1 MRFPYKIW
9 SRYHFWIILALFGVI
24 TLFLYRDVIWPG
36 GFKSDFF
43 LFNLSRHTI
52 ERNLYLLI
60 VLYTGFVFG
69 ILPTL
74 IVIGSSLA
82 AMLPQALLF
91 STNRSDALLEV
102 ALVTI
107 AGMVFVYWMR
117 IKEDD
122 DRRYKKAVMALENTQ
137 EQLQAR
143 IREARANARRLAT
156 LNTISNALSQYLE
169 PAKVIETAVEMV
181 GEVME
186 VEVILVY
193 TIEPRQNDMI
203 LTAYEGIS
211 SESAAELDHVKV
223 GEGFNGEV
231 AATGE
236 VMLVPDASS
245 DPRLTRS
252 AVVRNKIHPMLIVPM
267 KSKGEVIGTLGVGM
281 RRPRTFLP
289 DEIDLLSTI
298 AGQIASALTNA
309 KLYAE
314 AREIADQLYKS
325 ARDYRNLFENA
336 HDAIWFHGLDGKI
349 LAGNRATLMIS
360 GYPLD
365 KLVGRNIKE
374 FMDEE
379 TLKLGREVARKLL
392 TGEHFTQPYEQHTLT
407 KDGVKRTLTITTIL
421 MTVDDKPVG
430 FQHIARDVSEE
441 RRMQNNLR
449 YYLNQITR
457 AQEEE
462 RKRISREL
470 HDDTAQAL
478 FAISR
483 QMDNFIR
490 DNVGLSQQQR
500 IALQDIRQRV
510 GVTLQGIRRFSQD
523 LRPSIIDDLGLLP
536 AVQWLIKQK
545 AEDSGIDIALKISG
559 KEQRLLPDM
568 ELILFRIIQE
578 ALNNIG
584 KHAAATKAD
593 VNLAFADSQL
603 TVAIKDN
610 GKGFRLPDAVGDLSS
625 SGKLGL
631 VGMNERVSLLGGTL
645 VIQSKPGRGTTVDI
659 SVPLGIYNGLVGQR

>member
-1 MRFPYKIW
+1 M
-9 SRYHFWIILALFGVI
+9 
-24 TLFLYRDVIWPG
+24 YRDVIWPSG
-36 GFKSDFF
+36 ITSNVF

-52 ERNLYLLI
+52 ERNLFLLI
-60 VLYTGFVFG
+60 AIYAGFVFG
-69 ILPTL
+69 ILPAL
-74 IVIGSSLA
+74 VVIAASLA
-82 AMLPQALLF
+82 VMLPQALLY
-91 STNRSDALLEV
+91 TPNVSDAILELI
-102 ALVTI
+102 LVTV
-107 AGMVFVYWMR
+107 AGLAFVYFVH

-122 DRRYKKAVMALENTQ
+122 DKRYKRAVAALENTQ

-169 PAKVIETAVEMV
+169 PAKVIERAVEMV

-193 TIEPRQNDMI
+193 TIEPRESELI

-211 SESAAELDHVKV
+211 ADSAKELDHVKL
-223 GEGFNGEV
+223 GEGFNGKV

-245 DPRLTRS
+245 DSRLTRP
-252 AVVRNKIHPMLIVPM
+252 AVIRNKLHPMLIVPM
-267 KSKGEVIGTLGVGM
+267 KSKGEVIGTLCVAM

-309 KLYAE
+309 KLYEE
-314 AREIADQLYKS
+314 AKQIADQLYKS

-336 HDAIWFHGLDGKI
+336 HDAIWFHDIDGRI
-349 LAGNRATLMIS
+349 LAANKAAQDLT
-360 GYPLD
+360 GYPIEEFI
-365 KLVGRNIKE
+365 GRRVQE
-374 FMDEE
+374 FMDEGMI
-379 TLKLGREVARKLL
+379 KLAVEVKNKLL
-392 TGEHFTQPYEQHTLT
+392 NGEPFAQPYEQQTVT
-407 KDGVKRTLTITTIL
+407 KDGVRKTVMVTSSVMTI
-421 MTVDDKPVG
+421 DNEPVG
-430 FQHIARDVSEE
+430 FQHIGRDVSAE

-490 DNVGLSQQQR
+490 DNLTLPEQQR
-500 IALQDIRQRV
+500 RMLQDIRQRI

-523 LRPSIIDDLGLLP
+523 LRPSIIDDLGLMP
-536 AVQWLIKQK
+536 AVKWLVKQK
-545 AEDSGIDIALKISG
+545 SEESGIDILLKITG
-559 KEQRLLPDM
+559 KEQRLLPEM

-578 ALNNIG
+578 GLNNVS
-584 KHAAATKAD
+584 KHALASEAEVWVEFED
-593 VNLAFADSQL
+593 SSVNASI
-603 TVAIKDN
+603 VDN
-610 GKGFRLPDAVGDLSS
+610 GQGFELPQTVGDLSP

-631 VGMNERVSLLGGTL
+631 VGMQERVTLLNGSLT
-645 VIQSKPGRGTTVDI
+645 IKSKPGKGTEVRV
-659 SVPLGIYNGLVGQR
+659 SVPIEI

>member
-1 MRFPYKIW
+1 MRIPYKIW
-9 SRYHFWIILALFGVI
+9 TKYHFWIILVLFGAV
-24 TLFLYRDVIWPG
+24 TLFLYRDVIWSTG
-36 GFKSDFF
+36 YRSEVF

-74 IVIGSSLA
+74 IVIGASLVV
-82 AMLPQALLF
+82 MLPQALYY
-91 STNRSDALLEV
+91 SGNVSDAILEV
-102 ALVTI
+102 MLVTI
-107 AGMVFVYWMR
+107 AAFAFVNWVR
-117 IKEDD
+117 IKEGD
-122 DRRYKKAVMALENTQ
+122 DRRYKKAVSALENTQ
-137 EQLQAR
+137 EQLQTR

-156 LNTISNALSQYLE
+156 LNTISNALSQYLD
-169 PAKVIETAVEMV
+169 PAKVIQTAVEMV

-193 TIEPRQNDMI
+193 TVEPMANELR
-203 LTAYEGIS
+203 LTAHEGIS
-211 SESAAELDHVKV
+211 ADTAHELDHVKP
-223 GEGFNGEV
+223 GEGFNGQV

-245 DPRLTRS
+245 DSRLTRT
-252 AVVRNKIHPMLIVPM
+252 AVIKNKIHPMLIVPM
-267 KSKGEVIGTLGVGM
+267 KSKGEVIGTLCVAM

-309 KLYAE
+309 RLYEE
-314 AREIADQLYKS
+314 AKKIADQLYKS

-336 HDAIWFHGLDGKI
+336 HDAIWFHDIDGKI
-349 LAGNRATLMIS
+349 LAANNASEELT
-360 GYPLD
+360 GYPINEFL
-365 KLVGRNIKE
+365 GRNVKE
-374 FMDEE
+374 FMDEGM
-379 TLKLGREVARKLL
+379 LKLASDVRRKLL
-392 TGEHFTQPYEQHTLT
+392 YGEPLVQPYEQQTIT
-407 KDGVKRTLTITTIL
+407 KDGIRKTCMVTSGV
-421 MTVDDKPVG
+421 MMVDNNPVG

-441 RRMQNNLR
+441 RRMQTNLR

-457 AQEEE
+457 TQEEE
-462 RKRISREL
+462 RKRIAREL

-500 IALQDIRQRV
+500 TVLQDLRQRL
-510 GVTLQGIRRFSQD
+510 GIALQGIRRFSQD

-536 AVQWLIKQK
+536 AIKWLVKQK
-545 AEDSGIDIALKISG
+545 SEDSGIDISLSIGG
-559 KEQRLLPDM
+559 KEQRLLPEV
-568 ELILFRIIQE
+568 ELILFRIVQE
-578 ALNNIG
+578 ALNNVS
-584 KHAAATKAD
+584 KHARASRAD
-593 VNLAFADSQL
+593 VRIDFDESQVTA
-603 TVAIKDN
+603 TVKDN
-610 GKGFRLPDAVGDLSS
+610 GTGFELPQTVGDLSH

-631 VGMNERVSLLGGTL
+631 VGMQERVSLISGSLTIKSEKEQGTL
-645 VIQSKPGRGTTVDI
+645 VTATVPI
-659 SVPLGIYNGLVGQR
+659 KI

>member
-1 MRFPYKIW
+1 MKIPNKIW
-9 SRYHFWIILALFGVI
+9 TRYHFWVIIVLFGLV
-24 TLFLYRDVIWPG
+24 TLFLYRDVIWPHG
-36 GFKSDFF
+36 ITSNVF

-52 ERNLYLLI
+52 ERNLFLLI
-60 VLYTGFVFG
+60 AIYTGFVFG
-69 ILPTL
+69 ILPAL
-74 IVIGSSLA
+74 IIIGASLVV
-82 AMLPQALLF
+82 MLPQALLY
-91 STNRSDALLEV
+91 TPNVNDAILELI
-102 ALVTI
+102 LVTV
-107 AGMVFVYWMR
+107 AGLAFVYFVH

-122 DRRYKKAVMALENTQ
+122 DKRYKRAVAALENTQ

-169 PAKVIETAVEMV
+169 PAKVIERAVEMV

-193 TIEPRQNDMI
+193 TIEPRESELV

-211 SESAAELDHVKV
+211 ADSARELDRVKL
-223 GEGFNGEV
+223 GEGFNGQV

-236 VMLVPDASS
+236 VMLVPDASN
-245 DPRLTRS
+245 DARLTRP
-252 AVVRNKIHPMLIVPM
+252 VIIRNKIHPMLIVPM
-267 KSKGEVIGTLGVGM
+267 KSKGEVVGTLCIAM

-309 KLYAE
+309 KLYEE
-314 AREIADQLYKS
+314 AKQIADQLYKS

-336 HDAIWFHGLDGKI
+336 HDAIWFHDIDGRI
-349 LAGNRATLMIS
+349 LAANKAAQDLT
-360 GYPLD
+360 GYPIEEFI
-365 KLVGRNIKE
+365 GRRVQE
-374 FMDEE
+374 FMDEGMIR
-379 TLKLGREVARKLL
+379 LAAEVKRKLL
-392 TGEHFTQPYEQHTLT
+392 YGEPFTQPYEQQTVT
-407 KDGVKRTLTITTIL
+407 KDGVRKTAMITSSL
-421 MTVDDKPVG
+421 MTIDNEPVG
-430 FQHIARDVSEE
+430 FQHIGRDVTEE

-478 FAISR
+478 FAVSR

-490 DNVGLSQQQR
+490 DNLDLSEHQR
-500 IALQDIRQRV
+500 KVLHEIRRSM

-523 LRPSIIDDLGLLP
+523 LRPSIIDDLGLMP
-536 AVQWLIKQK
+536 AVKWLVKQK
-545 AEDSGIDIALKISG
+545 SEESGIDISLKTSG
-559 KEQRLLPDM
+559 KEQRLLPEM

-578 ALNNIG
+578 GLNNVS
-584 KHAAATKAD
+584 KHAVASEAEVRVDFENSRVD
-593 VNLAFADSQL
+593 VSI
-603 TVAIKDN
+603 VDN
-610 GKGFRLPDAVGDLSS
+610 GQGFELPQTVGDLSH

-631 VGMNERVSLLGGTL
+631 VGMQERVSLLNGS
-645 VIQSKPGRGTTVDI
+645 IDIKSKPGKGTEVRV
-659 SVPLGIYNGLVGQR
+659 SVPLEI

>member
-1 MRFPYKIW
+1 MMRIPYKVW
-9 SRYHFWIILALFGVI
+9 TRGHFWIILLLFATVALL
-24 TLFLYRDVIWPG
+24 LFRDVIWPA
-36 GFKSDFF
+36 GFKSDVF

-52 ERNLYLLI
+52 ERNLFLLLA
-60 VLYTGFVFG
+60 LYTGFVFG
-69 ILPTL
+69 RLPALVIL
-74 IVIGSSLA
+74 GMSLLV
-82 AMLPQALLF
+82 MLPQALF
-91 STNRSDALLEV
+91 YSANRSDAILEV
-102 ALVTI
+102 LLVTI
-107 AGMVFVYWMR
+107 AGLAFVYWMN
-117 IKEDD
+117 IKEND
-122 DRRYKKAVMALENTQ
+122 DRRYKKAVTALENTQ
-137 EQLQAR
+137 EQLQSR

-156 LNTISNALSQYLE
+156 LNTISNALSQSLE
-169 PAKVIETAVEMV
+169 PARVIETAVEMV

-193 TIEPRQNDMI
+193 TIEPRHEDMV

-211 SESAAELDHVKV
+211 ADSAAELDRVKI
-223 GEGFNGEV
+223 GEGFNGQV

-245 DPRLTRS
+245 DTRLTRP
-252 AVVRNKIHPMLIVPM
+252 AIIRNKIHPMLIVPM
-267 KSKGEVIGTLGVGM
+267 KSKGEVIGTLCVGM

-309 KLYAE
+309 RLYEE

-325 ARDYRNLFENA
+325 ARDYRDLFENA
-336 HDAIWFHGLDGKI
+336 HDAIWFHDIDGKI
-349 LAGNRATLMIS
+349 LAANKASEDLT
-360 GYPLD
+360 GYPTD
-365 KLVGRNIKE
+365 EFIGGNIKE
-374 FMDEE
+374 FMDAEM
-379 TLKLGREVARKLL
+379 LKLAVEVKHKLIN
-392 TGEHFTQPYEQHTLT
+392 GEPLNQPYEQHTIT
-407 KDGVKRTLTITTIL
+407 KDGVRKTCMVTSGVMI
-421 MTVDDKPVG
+421 VDDKPVG

-462 RKRISREL
+462 RKRIAREL

-500 IALQDIRQRV
+500 TVLQDIRQRI
-510 GVTLQGIRRFSQD
+510 GVSLQGIRRFSTD

-536 AVQWLIKQK
+536 AVQWLVKQK
-545 AEDSGIDIALKISG
+545 SEDSGIEIELKILG
-559 KEQRLLPDM
+559 KEQRLLPEM
-568 ELILFRIIQE
+568 ELILFRIVQE
-578 ALNNIG
+578 ALTNAG
-584 KHAAATKAD
+584 KHAQATAAE
-593 VNLAFADSQL
+593 VNLEFTGSQ
-603 TVAIKDN
+603 VAVTIRDN
-610 GKGFRLPDAVGDLSS
+610 GKGFQLPETVGDLSH

-631 VGMNERVSLLGGTL
+631 VGMHERVSLLSGTL
-645 VIQSKPGRGTTVDI
+645 DIQTQAGKGTTVKV
-659 SVPLGIYNGLVGQR
+659 SVPLTI

>member
-1 MRFPYKIW
+1 MKIPNKIW
-9 SRYHFWIILALFGVI
+9 TRYHFWVILVLFGLV
-24 TLFLYRDVIWPG
+24 TLFLYRDMIWLSG
-36 GFKSDFF
+36 MTSNVF

-52 ERNLYLLI
+52 ERNLFLLI
-60 VLYTGFVFG
+60 AIYAGFVFG
-69 ILPTL
+69 ILPAL
-74 IVIGSSLA
+74 LVIGASLA
-82 AMLPQALLF
+82 VMLPQALLY
-91 STNRSDALLEV
+91 TPNVSDAILELI
-102 ALVTI
+102 LVTV
-107 AGMVFVYWMR
+107 AGLAFVYFVH

-122 DRRYKKAVMALENTQ
+122 DKRYKRAVAALENTQ

-169 PAKVIETAVEMV
+169 PAKVIERAVEMV

-193 TIEPRQNDMI
+193 TIEPRESDLI

-211 SESAAELDHVKV
+211 SESAKELDHVKL
-223 GEGFNGEV
+223 GEGFNGKV

-245 DPRLTRS
+245 DSRLTRP
-252 AVVRNKIHPMLIVPM
+252 AVIRNKLHPMLIVPM
-267 KSKGEVIGTLGVGM
+267 KSKGEVIGTLCVAM

-309 KLYAE
+309 KLYEE
-314 AREIADQLYKS
+314 ARQIADQLYKS

-336 HDAIWFHGLDGKI
+336 HDAIWFHDIDGRI
-349 LAGNRATLMIS
+349 LAANKAAQDLT
-360 GYPLD
+360 GYPIEEFI
-365 KLVGRNIKE
+365 GRRVQE
-374 FMDEE
+374 FMDEGMI
-379 TLKLGREVARKLL
+379 KLAIEVKRKLL
-392 TGEHFTQPYEQHTLT
+392 NGEPFAQPYEQQTVT
-407 KDGVKRTLTITTIL
+407 KDGVRKTAMITSSVMTI
-421 MTVDDKPVG
+421 DDEPVG
-430 FQHIARDVSEE
+430 FQHIGRDVTEE

-490 DNVGLSQQQR
+490 DNLTLPEQKR
-500 IALQDIRQRV
+500 KILQDIRQRI

-523 LRPSIIDDLGLLP
+523 LRPSIIDDLGLMP
-536 AVQWLIKQK
+536 AVKWLVKQK
-545 AEDSGIDIALKISG
+545 SEESGIDILLKITG
-559 KEQRLLPDM
+559 KEQRLLPEM

-578 ALNNIG
+578 GLNNIS
-584 KHAAATKAD
+584 KHASASEAEVQVGFEDSRVD
-593 VNLAFADSQL
+593 VSI
-603 TVAIKDN
+603 VDN
-610 GKGFRLPDAVGDLSS
+610 GQGFELPQSVGDLSP

-631 VGMNERVSLLGGTL
+631 VGMQERVSLINGSLIIKSEPGKGTE
-645 VIQSKPGRGTTVDI
+645 VKV
-659 SVPLGIYNGLVGQR
+659 SVPLEI

>member
-1 MRFPYKIW
+1 MT
-9 SRYHFWIILALFGVI
+9 SNL
-24 TLFLYRDVIWPG
+24 
-36 GFKSDFF
+36 F
-43 LFNLSRHTI
+43 LFNVSRHTI
-52 ERNLYLLI
+52 ERNLFLLI
-60 VLYTGFVFG
+60 AIYAGFVFG
-69 ILPTL
+69 ILPAL
-74 IVIGSSLA
+74 IVIGASLA
-82 AMLPQALLF
+82 VMLPQALLF
-91 STNRSDALLEV
+91 TPNISDAILELI
-102 ALVTI
+102 LVTA
-107 AGMVFVYWMR
+107 AGLAFVYFVH

-122 DRRYKKAVMALENTQ
+122 DRRYKKAVAALENTQ

-169 PAKVIETAVEMV
+169 PAKVIERAVEMV

-193 TIEPRQNDMI
+193 TVEPRQSELI

-211 SESAAELDHVKV
+211 ADSAMELDRVKP
-223 GEGFNGEV
+223 GEGFNGQV

-245 DPRLTRS
+245 DPRLTRP
-252 AVVRNKIHPMLIVPM
+252 AVIRNKLHPMLIVPM
-267 KSKGEVIGTLGVGM
+267 KSKGEVIGTLCVAM

-309 KLYAE
+309 KLYEE
-314 AREIADQLYKS
+314 AKQIADQLYKS

-336 HDAIWFHGLDGKI
+336 HDAIWFHDIDGRI
-349 LAGNRATLMIS
+349 LAANKAAQDLT
-360 GYPLD
+360 GYPIEEFI
-365 KLVGRNIKE
+365 GRKVQE
-374 FMDEE
+374 FMDDEMI
-379 TLKLGREVARKLL
+379 KLATEVKRKLL
-392 TGEHFTQPYEQHTLT
+392 NGEPFTQPYEQQTVT
-407 KDGVKRTLTITTIL
+407 KDGIRKTAMITSSVMTI
-421 MTVDDKPVG
+421 DNEPVG
-430 FQHIARDVSEE
+430 FQHIGRDVTEE

-449 YYLNQITR
+449 FYLNQITR

-490 DNVGLSQQQR
+490 DNLTLSEQQR
-500 IALQDIRQRV
+500 RILHDIRQRI

-523 LRPSIIDDLGLLP
+523 LRPSIIDDLGLMP
-536 AVQWLIKQK
+536 AVKWLVKQK
-545 AEDSGIDIALKISG
+545 SEESGIDILLKISG
-559 KEQRLLPDM
+559 KEQRLLPEM

-578 ALNNIG
+578 GLNNVS
-584 KHAAATKAD
+584 KHAAASEAEVRVEFEDSRVD
-593 VNLAFADSQL
+593 VC
-603 TVAIKDN
+603 IIDN
-610 GKGFRLPDAVGDLSS
+610 GQGFELPQTVGDLSP

-631 VGMNERVSLLGGTL
+631 VGMQERVSLLNGSLNIKSEPGKGTE
-645 VIQSKPGRGTTVDI
+645 VKV
-659 SVPLGIYNGLVGQR
+659 SVPFEI

>member
-1 MRFPYKIW
+1 MRIPYKIW
-9 SRYHFWIILALFGVI
+9 TRYQFWIILILFAAV
-24 TLFLYRDVIWPG
+24 TLFLYRDVIWTS
-36 GFKSDFF
+36 GFRTDVF

-52 ERNLYLLI
+52 ERNLFLI
-60 VLYTGFVFG
+60 IALYTGFVLG
-69 ILPTL
+69 IFPTL
-74 IVIGSSLA
+74 IVIVASLMV
-82 AMLPQALLF
+82 MLPQAILY
-91 STNRSDALLEV
+91 SSNRSDAILEV
-102 ALVTI
+102 FLVTV
-107 AGMVFVYWMR
+107 AGVAFLNWVR
-117 IKEDD
+117 IKEND
-122 DRRYKKAVMALENTQ
+122 DRRYKKAVAALENTQ
-137 EQLQAR
+137 EQLQGR

-156 LNTISNALSQYLE
+156 LNTISNALGQYLE

-193 TIEPRQNDMI
+193 TIEPRQEAMV

-211 SESAAELDHVKV
+211 AETAAELDHVKI
-223 GEGFNGEV
+223 GEGFNGQV
-231 AATGE
+231 ADTGE
-236 VMLVPDASS
+236 VMLVLDASS
-245 DPRLTRS
+245 DPRLTRT
-252 AVVRNKIHPMLIVPM
+252 AVIRNKIHPMLIVPM
-267 KSKGEVIGTLGVGM
+267 KSKGEVIGTLSVGM

-309 KLYAE
+309 RLYEE

-336 HDAIWFHGLDGKI
+336 NDAIWFHDIDGKI
-349 LAGNRATLMIS
+349 LAANKASEELT
-360 GYPLD
+360 GYPIEEFL
-365 KLVGRNIKE
+365 GRNVKE

-379 TLKLGREVARKLL
+379 MLALASGIRHKLIYNEPLN
-392 TGEHFTQPYEQHTLT
+392 QPYEQHTIT
-407 KDGVKRTLTITTIL
+407 KDGVRKTVMVTSSVMI
-421 MTVDDKPVG
+421 VDDKPVG
-430 FQHIARDVSEE
+430 FQHMARDVSEE

-462 RKRISREL
+462 RKRIAREL

-500 IALQDIRQRV
+500 AVLQDIRQRISV
-510 GVTLQGIRRFSQD
+510 SLQGIRRFSQD

-536 AVQWLIKQK
+536 AVQWLVKQK
-545 AEDSGIDIALKISG
+545 SEDSGIDIALKISG
-559 KEQRLLPDM
+559 KEQRLLPEM
-568 ELILFRIIQE
+568 ELILFRIVQE
-578 ALNNIG
+578 SLNNIG
-584 KHAAATKAD
+584 KHAQSSQAE
-593 VNLAFADSQL
+593 VNLEFTDSL
-603 TVAIKDN
+603 VNITVSDN
-610 GKGFRLPDAVGDLSS
+610 GKGFQVPQTMGDLSH

-631 VGMNERVSLLGGTL
+631 VGMQERVSLLGGSL
-645 VIQSKPGRGTTVDI
+645 DIKSEAGQGTTVNV
-659 SVPLGIYNGLVGQR
+659 SVALRM

>member
-1 MRFPYKIW
+1 MKIPNKIW
-9 SRYHFWIILALFGVI
+9 TRYHFWVIIVLFGLV
-24 TLFLYRDVIWPG
+24 TLLLYRDVIWPYG
-36 GFKSDFF
+36 ITSNVF

-52 ERNLYLLI
+52 ERNLFLLI
-60 VLYTGFVFG
+60 AIYTGFVFG
-69 ILPTL
+69 IIPALV
-74 IVIGSSLA
+74 VIGASLVV
-82 AMLPQALLF
+82 MLPQALIY
-91 STNRSDALLEV
+91 TPNVSDSILELI
-102 ALVTI
+102 LVTV
-107 AGMVFVYWMR
+107 AGLAFVYFVR

-122 DRRYKKAVMALENTQ
+122 DRRYKRAVAALENTQ

-169 PAKVIETAVEMV
+169 PAKVIERAVEMV

-193 TIEPRQNDMI
+193 TIEPRENELL

-211 SESAAELDHVKV
+211 ADSAKELDHVKL
-223 GEGFNGEV
+223 GEGFNGQV

-245 DPRLTRS
+245 DARLTRP
-252 AVVRNKIHPMLIVPM
+252 AVVRNKLHPMLIVPM
-267 KSKGEVIGTLGVGM
+267 KSKGEVIGTLCVAM

-309 KLYAE
+309 KLYEE
-314 AREIADQLYKS
+314 AKQIADQLYKS

-336 HDAIWFHGLDGKI
+336 HDAIWFHDIDGRI
-349 LAGNRATLMIS
+349 LAANKAAQDLT
-360 GYPLD
+360 GYPIEEFI
-365 KLVGRNIKE
+365 GRRVQE
-374 FMDEE
+374 FMDEGMI
-379 TLKLGREVARKLL
+379 KLAAEVKRKLL
-392 TGEHFTQPYEQHTLT
+392 NGEPFTQPYEQQTVT
-407 KDGVKRTLTITTIL
+407 KDGVRKTAMITSSVMTI
-421 MTVDDKPVG
+421 DNEPVG
-430 FQHIARDVSEE
+430 FQHIGRDVSEE

-490 DNVGLSQQQR
+490 DNLTLPEQQR
-500 IALQDIRQRV
+500 TMLQDIRQRI

-523 LRPSIIDDLGLLP
+523 LRPSIIDDLGLMP
-536 AVQWLIKQK
+536 AVKWLVKQK
-545 AEDSGIDIALKISG
+545 SEESGIDILLKITG
-559 KEQRLLPDM
+559 REQRLLPEM

-578 ALNNIG
+578 GLNNVS
-584 KHAAATKAD
+584 KHASASEAEVKVEFEDSHVD
-593 VNLAFADSQL
+593 VSI
-603 TVAIKDN
+603 VDN
-610 GKGFRLPDAVGDLSS
+610 GQGFELPQTVGDLSH

-631 VGMNERVSLLGGTL
+631 VGMQERVSLLGGSIT
-645 VIQSKPGRGTTVDI
+645 IKSKPGKGTEVKV
-659 SVPLGIYNGLVGQR
+659 SVPLGI

>member
-1 MRFPYKIW
+1 MMRIPYKVW
-9 SRYHFWIILALFGVI
+9 TRYHFWIILLLFASV
-24 TLFLYRDVIWPG
+24 TLFLYRDVIWPA
-36 GFKSDFF
+36 GFRSDVF

-52 ERNLYLLI
+52 ERNLFLLL

-74 IVIGSSLA
+74 IIMGMSLLV
-82 AMLPQALLF
+82 MLPQALLYT
-91 STNRSDALLEV
+91 SNRSDAILEV
-102 ALVTI
+102 TLVTI
-107 AGMVFVYWMR
+107 AGLAFVYWMN
-117 IKEDD
+117 IKEND
-122 DRRYKKAVMALENTQ
+122 DRRYKKAVTALENTQ
-137 EQLQAR
+137 EQLQSR

-193 TIEPRQNDMI
+193 TIEPSREDLV
-203 LTAYEGIS
+203 LTAYEGVS
-211 SESAAELDHVKV
+211 ADSAAELDRVKI
-223 GEGFNGEV
+223 GEGFNGQV
-231 AATGE
+231 AETGE
-236 VMLVPDASS
+236 VMLVLDASS

-252 AVVRNKIHPMLIVPM
+252 AVIRNKIHPMLIVPM
-267 KSKGEVIGTLGVGM
+267 KSKGEVIGTLCVGM

-309 KLYAE
+309 RLYEE

-325 ARDYRNLFENA
+325 ARDYRNLFENT
-336 HDAIWFHGLDGKI
+336 HDAIWFHDIDGKI
-349 LAGNRATLMIS
+349 LAANKASEELT
-360 GYPLD
+360 GYPTD
-365 KLVGRNIKE
+365 EFIGGNIKE
-374 FMDEE
+374 FMDAGM
-379 TLKLGREVARKLL
+379 LKLAMEVKYKLIN
-392 TGEHFTQPYEQHTLT
+392 GEPLNQPYEQHTIT
-407 KDGVKRTLTITTIL
+407 KDGIRKTCMVTSSVMI
-421 MTVDDKPVG
+421 VDDKPVG

-462 RKRISREL
+462 RKRIAREL

-490 DNVGLSQQQR
+490 DNIGLSQQQR
-500 IALQDIRQRV
+500 GVLQDIRQRI
-510 GVTLQGIRRFSQD
+510 GISLQGIRRFSQD

-536 AVQWLIKQK
+536 AVQWLVKQK
-545 AEDSGIDIALKISG
+545 SEDSGIEIELKILG
-559 KEQRLLPDM
+559 KEQRLLPEM
-568 ELILFRIIQE
+568 ELILFRIVQE
-578 ALNNIG
+578 ALTNAG
-584 KHAAATKAD
+584 KHAQATAAE
-593 VNLAFADSQL
+593 VNIEFTDSQ
-603 TVAIKDN
+603 VAVTIRDN
-610 GKGFRLPDAVGDLSS
+610 GKGFQLPETVGDLSH

-631 VGMNERVSLLGGTL
+631 VGMHERVSLLSGTL
-645 VIQSKPGRGTTVDI
+645 DIQSQVGKGTTVKV
-659 SVPLGIYNGLVGQR
+659 SVPLRI

>member
-1 MRFPYKIW
+1 MKIPNKIW
-9 SRYHFWIILALFGVI
+9 IHYHFWVILVLFGLV
-24 TLFLYRDVIWPG
+24 TLFLYRDVIWPSG
-36 GFKSDFF
+36 ITSNVF

-52 ERNLYLLI
+52 ERNLFLLI
-60 VLYTGFVFG
+60 AIYAGFVFG
-69 ILPTL
+69 ILPAL
-74 IVIGSSLA
+74 VVIVASLA
-82 AMLPQALLF
+82 VMLPQALLY
-91 STNRSDALLEV
+91 TPNVSDAILELI
-102 ALVTI
+102 LVTV
-107 AGMVFVYWMR
+107 AGLAFVYFVH

-122 DRRYKKAVMALENTQ
+122 DKRYKRAVAALENTQ

-169 PAKVIETAVEMV
+169 PAKVIERAVEMV

-193 TIEPRQNDMI
+193 TIEPRESDLI

-211 SESAAELDHVKV
+211 SDSAKELDHVKL
-223 GEGFNGEV
+223 GEGFNGKV

-245 DPRLTRS
+245 DSRLTRP
-252 AVVRNKIHPMLIVPM
+252 AVIRNKLHPMLIVPM
-267 KSKGEVIGTLGVGM
+267 KSKGEVIGTLCVAM

-309 KLYAE
+309 KLYEE
-314 AREIADQLYKS
+314 AKQIADQLYKS

-336 HDAIWFHGLDGKI
+336 HDAIWFHDIDGRI
-349 LAGNRATLMIS
+349 LAANKAAQDLT
-360 GYPLD
+360 GYPIEEFI
-365 KLVGRNIKE
+365 GRRVQE
-374 FMDEE
+374 FMDEGMI
-379 TLKLGREVARKLL
+379 KLAVEVKNKLL
-392 TGEHFTQPYEQHTLT
+392 NGEPFAQPYEQQTVT
-407 KDGVKRTLTITTIL
+407 KDGVRKTVMVTSSL
-421 MTVDDKPVG
+421 MTIDNEPVG
-430 FQHIARDVSEE
+430 FQHIGRDVSVE

-449 YYLNQITR
+449 FYLNQITR

-490 DNVGLSQQQR
+490 DNLTLPEQQR
-500 IALQDIRQRV
+500 RMLQDIRQRI

-523 LRPSIIDDLGLLP
+523 LRPSIIDDLGLMP
-536 AVQWLIKQK
+536 AVKWLVKQK
-545 AEDSGIDIALKISG
+545 SEESGIDILLKITG
-559 KEQRLLPDM
+559 KEQRLLPEM

-578 ALNNIG
+578 GLNNVS
-584 KHAAATKAD
+584 KHALASEAEVWVEFED
-593 VNLAFADSQL
+593 SSVNASI
-603 TVAIKDN
+603 VDN
-610 GKGFRLPDAVGDLSS
+610 GQGFELPQTVGDLSP

-631 VGMNERVSLLGGTL
+631 VGMQERVTLLNGSLT
-645 VIQSKPGRGTTVDI
+645 IKSKPGKGTEVRV
-659 SVPLGIYNGLVGQR
+659 SVPIEI

>member
-1 MRFPYKIW
+1 MIW
-9 SRYHFWIILALFGVI
+9 LSGMTSNV
-24 TLFLYRDVIWPG
+24 
-36 GFKSDFF
+36 F

-52 ERNLYLLI
+52 ERNLFLLI
-60 VLYTGFVFG
+60 AIYAGFVFG
-69 ILPTL
+69 ILPAL
-74 IVIGSSLA
+74 LVIGASLA
-82 AMLPQALLF
+82 VMLPQALLY
-91 STNRSDALLEV
+91 TPNVSDAILELI
-102 ALVTI
+102 LVTV
-107 AGMVFVYWMR
+107 AGLAFVYFVH

-122 DRRYKKAVMALENTQ
+122 DKRYKRAVAALENTQ

-169 PAKVIETAVEMV
+169 PAKVIERAVEMV

-193 TIEPRQNDMI
+193 TIEPRESDLI

-211 SESAAELDHVKV
+211 SESAKELDHVKL
-223 GEGFNGEV
+223 GEGFNGKV

-245 DPRLTRS
+245 DSRLTRP
-252 AVVRNKIHPMLIVPM
+252 AVIRNKLHPMLIVPM
-267 KSKGEVIGTLGVGM
+267 KSKGEVIGTLCVAM

-309 KLYAE
+309 KLYEE
-314 AREIADQLYKS
+314 ARQIADQLYKS

-336 HDAIWFHGLDGKI
+336 HDAIWFHDIDGRI
-349 LAGNRATLMIS
+349 LAANKAAQDLT
-360 GYPLD
+360 GYPIEEFI
-365 KLVGRNIKE
+365 GRRVQE
-374 FMDEE
+374 FMDEGMI
-379 TLKLGREVARKLL
+379 KLAIEVKRKLL
-392 TGEHFTQPYEQHTLT
+392 NGEPFAQPYEQQTVT
-407 KDGVKRTLTITTIL
+407 KDGVRKTAMITSSVMTI
-421 MTVDDKPVG
+421 DDEPVG
-430 FQHIARDVSEE
+430 FQHIGRDVTEE

-490 DNVGLSQQQR
+490 DNLTLPEQKR
-500 IALQDIRQRV
+500 KILQDIRQRI

-523 LRPSIIDDLGLLP
+523 LRPSIIDDLGLMP
-536 AVQWLIKQK
+536 AVKWLVKQK
-545 AEDSGIDIALKISG
+545 SEESGIDILLKITG
-559 KEQRLLPDM
+559 KEQRLLPEM

-578 ALNNIG
+578 GLNNIS
-584 KHAAATKAD
+584 KHASASEAEVQVGFEDSRVD
-593 VNLAFADSQL
+593 VSI
-603 TVAIKDN
+603 VDN
-610 GKGFRLPDAVGDLSS
+610 GQGFELPQSVGDLSP

-631 VGMNERVSLLGGTL
+631 VGMQERVSLINGSLIIKSEPGKGTE
-645 VIQSKPGRGTTVDI
+645 VKV
-659 SVPLGIYNGLVGQR
+659 SVPLEI

>member
-1 MRFPYKIW
+1 MKIPNKIW
-9 SRYHFWIILALFGVI
+9 TRYHFWIIIVLFALVTI
-24 TLFLYRDVIWPG
+24 FLYRDVIWPHG
-36 GFKSDFF
+36 ITSNFF

-52 ERNLYLLI
+52 ERNLFLLI
-60 VLYTGFVFG
+60 AIYTGFVFG

-74 IVIGSSLA
+74 IAIGASLLV
-82 AMLPQALLF
+82 MLPQAFLYTPNAND
-91 STNRSDALLEV
+91 SILEV
-102 ALVTI
+102 ILVTV
-107 AGMVFVYWMR
+107 AGLAFVYFVR

-122 DRRYKKAVMALENTQ
+122 DRRYKRAVAALENTQ

-169 PAKVIETAVEMV
+169 PAKVIERAVEMV

-193 TIEPRQNDMI
+193 TIDPRERELV

-211 SESAAELDHVKV
+211 ADSAKELDHVKL
-223 GEGFNGEV
+223 GEGFNGQV

-245 DPRLTRS
+245 DSRLTRP
-252 AVVRNKIHPMLIVPM
+252 AVIRNKLHPMLIVPM
-267 KSKGEVIGTLGVGM
+267 KSKGEVIGTLCVAM

-309 KLYAE
+309 KLYEE
-314 AREIADQLYKS
+314 AKQIADQLYKS

-336 HDAIWFHGLDGKI
+336 HDAIWFHDIDGTI
-349 LAGNRATLMIS
+349 LAANKAAQDLT
-360 GYPLD
+360 GYPIEEFI
-365 KLVGRNIKE
+365 GRRVQE
-374 FMDEE
+374 FMDEGMI
-379 TLKLGREVARKLL
+379 KLGAEVKRKLL
-392 TGEHFTQPYEQHTLT
+392 NGEPFTQPYEQQTVT
-407 KDGVKRTLTITTIL
+407 KDGVRKTAMITSSVMTI
-421 MTVDDKPVG
+421 DNEPVG
-430 FQHIARDVSEE
+430 FQHIGRDVSEE

-470 HDDTAQAL
+470 HDDTSQAL

-490 DNVGLSQQQR
+490 DNVMLSERQR
-500 IALQDIRQRV
+500 TLLQDIRQRI

-523 LRPSIIDDLGLLP
+523 LRPSIIDDLGLMP
-536 AVQWLIKQK
+536 AVKWLVKQK
-545 AEDSGIDIALKISG
+545 SEESGIEILLKIAG
-559 KEQRLLPDM
+559 KEQRLLPEM

-578 ALNNIG
+578 GLNNIS
-584 KHAAATKAD
+584 KHASASEAEVQVGFEDSRVD
-593 VNLAFADSQL
+593 VS
-603 TVAIKDN
+603 IIDN
-610 GKGFRLPDAVGDLSS
+610 GQGFELPQTVGDLSP

-631 VGMNERVSLLGGTL
+631 VGMQERVSLLNGSLT
-645 VIQSKPGRGTTVDI
+645 IKSKPGKGTEVRV
-659 SVPLGIYNGLVGQR
+659 SVPLEI